1 MKKFFKV
8 LGVIALLI
16 VVYSLFQGL
25 FTGLA
30 MVVFVVYAI
39 IAGKIDVNAI
49 ATYGDAQAFME
60 NPVMEGYVTDAMA
73 WGLFLSAINML
84 LFIHLTK
91 LFRLRMSIFASIARR
106 PLVFSTFLVFTSMF
120 ALNIFVQ
127 WFPLE
132 DMLTDQF
139 EGLTHTL
146 LGAFTI
152 SVLAP
157 VLEEVMFRGAI
168 QGYMMRRFR
177 RPWLAIVV
185 AGLVFGI
192 FHMNP
197 VQVVYASLLGIIFGW
212 IYYRTRSLLSVIVG
226 HVLNNTIATITM
238 LFFADTS
245 EAELIGENFSPVA
258 ETAMEVMMF
267 LGFAAVSVFLAIKL
281 HRMLPPVQVP
291 WSDACDGE

>member
-30 MVVFVVYAI
+30 MVAFVVYAI
-39 IAGKIDVNAI
+39 CTGEIDVNAI

-73 WGLFLSAINML
+73 WGLFLSAVNML
-84 LFIHLTK
+84 LFIHLTR
-91 LFRLRMSIFASIARR
+91 LFRLRMSIFSSIAIR

-238 LFFADTS
+238 LFFAETS

-281 HRMLPPVQVP
+281 HRMLPPVQAP

>member
-1 MKKFFKV
+1 MKRFFKV

-25 FTGLA
+25 YTGLA

-73 WGLFLSAINML
+73 WGLFLSAISML
-84 LFIHLTK
+84 MFIHLTR
-91 LFRLRMSIFASIARR
+91 LFRLRMSIFGSIARR

-238 LFFADTS
+238 LFFAETS

>member
-25 FTGLA
+25 LTGLA

-84 LFIHLTK
+84 LFIHLTR
-91 LFRLRMSIFASIARR
+91 LFRLRMSIFGSIARR

-245 EAELIGENFSPVA
+245 EAELIGENFSPVT

-267 LGFAAVSVFLAIKL
+267 LGFAAVSVLLAIKL

>member
-30 MVVFVVYAI
+30 MVAFVVYAI
-39 IAGKIDVNAI
+39 CTGEIDVNAI
-49 ATYGDAQAFME
+49 ATSGDAQAFME
-60 NPVMEGYVTDAMA
+60 NPLMEGYVTDAMA

-84 LFIHLTK
+84 LFIHLTR
-91 LFRLRMSIFASIARR
+91 LFRLRMSIFSSIAIR

-238 LFFADTS
+238 LFFAETS

-281 HRMLPPVQVP
+281 HRMLPPVQAP

>member
-30 MVVFVVYAI
+30 MVAFVVYAI
-39 IAGKIDVNAI
+39 CTGEIDVNAI

-84 LFIHLTK
+84 LFIHLTR

-245 EAELIGENFSPVA
+245 EAELIAENFSPVA

-267 LGFAAVSVFLAIKL
+267 LGFATVSVFLAIKL

>member
-84 LFIHLTK
+84 LFIHLTR
-91 LFRLRMSIFASIARR
+91 LFRLRMSIFGSIARR

-267 LGFAAVSVFLAIKL
+267 LGFAAVSVLLAIKL

>member
-30 MVVFVVYAI
+30 MVAFVVYAI
-39 IAGKIDVNAI
+39 CTGEIDVNAV

-73 WGLFLSAINML
+73 WGLFLSAVNML
-84 LFIHLTK
+84 LFIHLTR

-245 EAELIGENFSPVA
+245 EAELIAENFSPVA

>member
-84 LFIHLTK
+84 LFIHLTR

-245 EAELIGENFSPVA
+245 ETELIAENFSPVA

-291 WSDACDGE
+291 WSDACDVE

>member
-30 MVVFVVYAI
+30 MVAFVVYAI
-39 IAGKIDVNAI
+39 CTGEIDVNAV

-73 WGLFLSAINML
+73 WGLFLSAVNML
-84 LFIHLTK
+84 LFIHLTR
-91 LFRLRMSIFASIARR
+91 LFRLRMSIFSSIAIR

-245 EAELIGENFSPVA
+245 EAELISENLSPMA

-281 HRMLPPVQVP
+281 HRMLPPVQAP

>member
-1 MKKFFKV
+1 MKRFFKV

-25 FTGLA
+25 YTGLA

-39 IAGKIDVNAI
+39 IVGKIDVNAI

-73 WGLFLSAINML
+73 WGLFLSAISML
-84 LFIHLTK
+84 MFIHLTR
-91 LFRLRMSIFASIARR
+91 LFRLRMSIFSSIAIR

-245 EAELIGENFSPVA
+245 EAELIGENLSPVA

-267 LGFAAVSVFLAIKL
+267 LGFAAVSVLLAIKL

>member
-1 MKKFFKV
+1 MKRFFKV

-16 VVYSLFQGL
+16 VVYSLSQGL

-73 WGLFLSAINML
+73 WGLFLSAVNML
-84 LFIHLTK
+84 LFIHLTR

-177 RPWLAIVV
+177 RPWLAIIV

-245 EAELIGENFSPVA
+245 EAELIAENFSPVA

>member
-84 LFIHLTK
+84 LFIHLTR

-245 EAELIGENFSPVA
+245 ETELIAENFSPVA

>member
-30 MVVFVVYAI
+30 MVAFVVYAI

-60 NPVMEGYVTDAMA
+60 NPVMESYATDAMA
-73 WGLFLSAINML
+73 WGLFLSAVNML
-84 LFIHLTK
+84 LFIHLTR
-91 LFRLRMSIFASIARR
+91 LFRLRMSIFSSIARR

-245 EAELIGENFSPVA
+245 EAELIGENLSPVA

-281 HRMLPPVQVP
+281 HRMLPPVQAP

>member
-30 MVVFVVYAI
+30 MVAFVVYAI
-39 IAGKIDVNAI
+39 CTGEIDVNAV

-73 WGLFLSAINML
+73 WGLFLSAVNML
-84 LFIHLTK
+84 LFIHLTR
-91 LFRLRMSIFASIARR
+91 LFRLRMSIFSSIAIR

-177 RPWLAIVV
+177 RPWLALVV
-185 AGLVFGI
+185 AGL
-192 FHMNP
+192 
-197 VQVVYASLLGIIFGW
+197 A
-212 IYYRTRSLLSVIVG
+212 
-226 HVLNNTIATITM
+226 
-238 LFFADTS
+238 
-245 EAELIGENFSPVA
+245 
-258 ETAMEVMMF
+258 
-267 LGFAAVSVFLAIKL
+267 
-281 HRMLPPVQVP
+281 
-291 WSDACDGE
+291 

>member
-73 WGLFLSAINML
+73 WGLFLSAISML
-84 LFIHLTK
+84 QFIHLTR
-91 LFRLRMSIFASIARR
+91 LFRLRMSIFGSIARR

-177 RPWLAIVV
+177 RPWLAIIV

-281 HRMLPPVQVP
+281 HRMLPPVKVP

>member
-60 NPVMEGYVTDAMA
+60 NSVMEGYVTDAMA

-84 LFIHLTK
+84 LFIHLTR

-245 EAELIGENFSPVA
+245 EAELIGENFSPVT

-267 LGFAAVSVFLAIKL
+267 LGFAAVSVLLAIKL

>member
-30 MVVFVVYAI
+30 MVAFVVYAI
-39 IAGKIDVNAI
+39 CTGEIDVNAI

-84 LFIHLTK
+84 LFIHLTR
-91 LFRLRMSIFASIARR
+91 LFRLRMSIFSSIAIR

-267 LGFAAVSVFLAIKL
+267 LGFAAVSVLLAIKL
-281 HRMLPPVQVP
+281 HRMLPPVQAP